1 MGEAKTM
8 KKKYSCEIDCANCAA
23 KVEEAVAKLD
33 GVRSVRV
40 NFMMQKFTLEADD
53 ERFDEILRTA
63 LAAAKRIEPDFS
75 VEL

>member
-1 MGEAKTM
+1 M